1 MNYKNRISVIVETN
15 PDNIGEGAEFFDWD
29 LYIEEIKKILNQYR
43 DYMWVITEVD
53 VALNSI
59 SVGLEHDDE
68 ELRMQIMDAI
78 EKIDITDEKFYK
90 KKMSKKARELL
101 QKLQDE

>member
-1 MNYKNRISVIVETN
+1 
-15 PDNIGEGAEFFDWD
+15 
-29 LYIEEIKKILNQYR
+29 
-43 DYMWVITEVD
+43 MWVITEVD

-101 QKLQDE
+101 QKLQEE